1 MGEYHLHAHDPK
13 PRGYPGFKR
22 YVRISPEQTG
32 PDGNQFFISAYFQ
45 GYTRHLKS
53 GGGPDDRS
61 ADITPAV
68 ESDTIA
74 ITAGFALGRG
84 EDNSDLIEVLANAMD
99 GYERLNPCGRQYGD
113 VKHKASWLLHRQDT
127 TADEWDESI
136 VAGMKNIGLVLR
148 NHWEGADLRDLSQF
162 APPTPAARGE
172 AEEMS
177 EKLGQYLELNPQVIL
192 AGPPGTSKTHC
203 AMQFLEDADR
213 FRKGEKNGFESKKK
227 YWDIVQFHPS
237 YGYEDFVMG
246 IEAKTNAKEQLGFET
261 RKGIFLKMARE
272 ATKHD
277 DCEFYLVIDEINR
290 GVMGRIFGELIL
302 TLEYRDFDVHLPGL
316 DEPLRVPKNL
326 FLIGTMNTADRN
338 IALIDHALRRRF
350 MVLKM
355 LPEMRQLESYH
366 EDEDVEEDLQNLSKK
381 AFNIVQTAFK
391 KGDEYDEDKNG
402 YNMEDYAVGHT
413 YFMAKSGAK
422 LKAKV
427 EHQVIPLLGEY
438 MREGIIDKSKYASVK
453 SDLEQLLGL

>member
-1 MGEYHLHAHDPK
+1 
-13 PRGYPGFKR
+13 
-22 YVRISPEQTG
+22 
-32 PDGNQFFISAYFQ
+32 
-45 GYTRHLKS
+45 
-53 GGGPDDRS
+53 
-61 ADITPAV
+61 
-68 ESDTIA
+68 
-74 ITAGFALGRG
+74 
-84 EDNSDLIEVLANAMD
+84 AMD
-99 GYERLNPCGRQYGD
+99 GYERLNPCGRQYSD

-136 VAGMKNIGLVLR
+136 VAGMLNIGFALR
-148 NHWEGADLRDLSQF
+148 NHWEGRATDLSQLTL
-162 APPTPAARGE
+162 PTPSTSGD
-172 AEEMS
+172 EEVEIS
-177 EKLGQYLELNPQVIL
+177 ERLGQYLELNPQVIL

-203 AMQFLEDADR
+203 AMQFLEGAKR
-213 FRKGEKNGFESKKK
+213 FGGIEDDQFESGKR

-246 IEAKTNAKEQLGFET
+246 IEAKTDDGGQLAFEP
-261 RKGIFLKMARE
+261 RKGIFLNMARKADE
-272 ATKHD
+272 KP
-277 DCEFYLVIDEINR
+277 DCKFYLVIDEINR

-316 DEPLRVPKNL
+316 DEPLRVPNNL

-366 EDEDVEEDLQNLSKK
+366 EDEDVEEALQNLSKE
-381 AFNIVQTAFK
+381 AFNIVQTPFK

-413 YFMAKSGAK
+413 YFMAKSEAK

-453 SDLEQLLGL
+453 SELEQLLGLGVSRGLSQTNSDGVVYKLNNDRAGPKIKGISGFM